1 MDLLTYRFVDLKMAC
16 SGIVKMACSGIV
28 VFLGQDMVSEPSDKV
43 EEDGIRGWRQ

>member
-1 MDLLTYRFVDLKMAC
+1 MDLLTYRFVDL
-16 SGIVKMACSGIV
+16 KMACSGIV